1 MAPALN
7 LDKLT
12 VSDTEYVPPR
22 RGRTAEP
29 NPFEDVIL
37 DSYNNEQGKSVR
49 VPLSGEEND
58 KGVDT
63 NVVKVMNLI
72 RAAAKFHNVGV
83 SVQWEPHSKTQADVL
98 FLAKDRRSY
107 TRNGDTPES
116 ATE

>member
-7 LDKLT
+7 LERLT
-12 VSDTEYVPPR
+12 VSDAEYVPPR

-29 NPFEDVIL
+29 NPFDEVIL

-49 VPLSGEEND
+49 VPLAGEQND
-58 KGVDT
+58 RGVDV

-72 RAAAKFHNVGV
+72 RAAAKAAGVGV

-98 FLAKDRRSY
+98 FLAKDRRKY
-107 TRNGDTPES
+107 DRAEENGT